1 MINPILEICT
11 GDIDSV
17 RAAVEG
23 GASRIELC
31 SALSE
36 GGVTPSLGLLKEAR
50 RFEGLLIHVLI
61 RPRGGDFLYSPAEVD
76 CMAGDVKAAIEAG
89 ADGVVIGALLPD
101 GSIDIDT
108 CRRLI
113 ECADGRNVT
122 FHRAF
127 DMCSDP
133 ESALETVISLGC
145 NRILTSGCAPTA
157 KEGIPM
163 LRKLIKLAGERLT
176 ILPGGGVNPDNAAL
190 IMRET
195 GCREL
200 HASAKHSVASLMAYR
215 NPAVAMGTPGADEY
229 SRNVTNAQTVRHII
243 EQMKSISSPKS

>member
-17 RAAVEG
+17 HAAVDG
-23 GASRIELC
+23 GAKRIELC

-50 RFEGLLIHVLI
+50 KCESLLIHVLI
-61 RPRGGDFLYSPAEVD
+61 RPRGGDFLYSPAEVE
-76 CMAGDVKAAIEAG
+76 CMAHDVEAAIQAG
-89 ADGVVIGALLPD
+89 ADGVVIGALRPD
-101 GSIDIDT
+101 GSIDTDT

-113 ECADGRNVT
+113 ECAAGRNVT

-133 ESALETVISLGC
+133 EAALETVISLGC

-157 KEGIPM
+157 KDGIPM
-163 LRKLIKLAGERLT
+163 LRKLIQQAGNRLT
-176 ILPGGGVNPDNAAL
+176 ILPGGGVNPDNAAH

-195 GCREL
+195 RCHEL
-200 HASAKHSVASLMAYR
+200 HASAKHSVASRMAYR
-215 NPAVAMGTPGADEY
+215 NPAVAMGTPGSDEY
-229 SRNVTNAQTVRHII
+229 SRNVTDAGTVRRII
-243 EQMKSISSPKS
+243 EQMKSI